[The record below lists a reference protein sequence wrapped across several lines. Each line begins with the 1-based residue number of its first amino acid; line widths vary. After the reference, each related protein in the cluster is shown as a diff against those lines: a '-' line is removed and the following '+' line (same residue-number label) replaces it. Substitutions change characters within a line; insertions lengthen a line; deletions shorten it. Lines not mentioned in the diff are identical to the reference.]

1 LREAV
6 IVDGVRIPFGRAGE
20 RGALRD
26 ISSSEM
32 IVPVLQ
38 ALVKRNKLDPK
49 HVDEFYLGSYGDEDN
64 YYALYPYEAF
74 GIEGAQHMGK
84 VLLSRQCAASLQ
96 GIQLAAGN
104 IMCNWADV
112 VIVGGLDLGGRR
124 GPFRPGGPP
133 FFSVPGMYDPPPDPM
148 PEGWKL
154 AKMLPHW
161 TDLLPPDIMNMLQTG
176 ENVAERFGVTREE
189 ADLFACKSQKKCEE
203 AYDAGRFKDHVIP
216 LTIEYEDGSS
226 NTIEVDQGLR
236 RSTTLEG
243 LAGLRPVLKENGV
256 VTAGN
261 SCPQNDGASAV
272 LVMSKEKAK
281 ELGMTPLVTVRDSL
295 AVGVDPEVMGI
306 GPWKA
311 TEKLLKKTG
320 RKIEEF
326 DLIELNEAFAA
337 QCVPFQRELGVPDEK
352 INVNGGAIAIGH
364 PLGATGCR
372 LVMQA
377 AFELKRRDARW
388 AIATLCIGL
397 GQGMAMFLE
406 REKYS

>member
-26 ISSSEM
+26 ISTSEM

-38 ALVKRNKLDPK
+38 ALVKRNNLDPK

-84 VLLSRQCAASLQ
+84 AMLSRQCAASLQ
-96 GIQLAAGN
+96 AIQLAAGN

-112 VIVGGLDLGGRR
+112 VIVGGMDLGGRR

-189 ADLFACKSQKKCEE
+189 ADLFAYKSQKKCEE
-203 AYDAGRFKDHVIP
+203 AYDAGRFKDHVLP

-236 RSTTLEG
+236 RGTTLEG

-261 SCPQNDGASAV
+261 SCPQNDGASGV

-281 ELGMTPLVTVRDSL
+281 ELGMTPLVTIRDSI

-306 GPWKA
+306 GPLKA

-320 RKIEEF
+320 KKIEEF
-326 DLIELNEAFAA
+326 DLIEVNEAFAA
-337 QCVPFQRELGVPDEK
+337 QCVPFQRDLRVPDEK

-372 LVMQA
+372 LVTQA